1 MHTYGDTGTYYVL
14 LTVENANGCVDT
26 AGHFVEIT
34 SEYILF
40 VPSAFSPNDDEDNDY
55 FFPKGIGIDNE
66 EFEINIYDRWG
77 NLIYEYA
84 GRYNQWLGW
93 DGRANGGKDI
103 AQQDVHVWLI
113 RVKDLNDEDHEHIG
127 HVTLLR

>member
-1 MHTYGDTGTYYVL
+1 M
-14 LTVENANGCVDT
+14 DT

-40 VPSAFSPNDDEDNDY
+40 VPNAFSPNKDGDNDY

-77 NLIYEYA
+77 NLIYKYT
-84 GRYNQWLGW
+84 GKYDQWSGW

-103 AQQDVHVWLI
+103 AQQDVYVWLI
-113 RVKDLNDEDHEHIG
+113 RVKDLNDEYHEHIG